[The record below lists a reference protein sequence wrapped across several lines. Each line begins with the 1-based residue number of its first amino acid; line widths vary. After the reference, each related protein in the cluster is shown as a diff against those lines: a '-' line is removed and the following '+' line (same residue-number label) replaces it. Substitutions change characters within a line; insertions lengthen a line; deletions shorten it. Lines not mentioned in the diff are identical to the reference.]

1 MPQFD
6 LRINGKTHQVD
17 GAADDSLLSV
27 LRYELNLTGSK
38 FGCGEGQCGACT
50 VLVDGLAVRSCVTRI
65 GPVAGKAITTIEAVA
80 NGDALHPVQEAFV
93 EADAFQC
100 GYCTSGMVMATIGL
114 LRTTPNPSDAEIA
127 RLMDRNVCRCG
138 TYPRIVKAIKLAVDK
153 NRQAGID
160 DVMAPNSPS
169 YRHRSPPSPSA
180 MNSSSRDATASISIV
195 AGFSGSS
202 LRWAAA
208 SWSSRPYPSPRSRRP
223 GAGAGK
229 LRRPMPSQGGFISGQ
244 MAE

>member
-1 MPQFD
+1 MPQFA
-6 LRINGKTHQVD
+6 LRINGKTHPVE
-17 GAADDSLLSV
+17 GAPDDSLLSV

-65 GPVAGKAITTIEAVA
+65 GPVAGKAITTIEAIA

-138 TYPRIVKAIKLAVDK
+138 AYPRIVKAIKLAVDK
-153 NRQAGID
+153 NRQAG
-160 DVMAPNSPS
+160 VHSVAA
-169 YRHRSPPSPSA
+169 RSATTVPATSRA
-180 MNSSSRDATASISIV
+180 SRD
-195 AGFSGSS
+195 GST
-202 LRWAAA
+202 
-208 SWSSRPYPSPRSRRP
+208 
-223 GAGAGK
+223 
-229 LRRPMPSQGGFISGQ
+229 
-244 MAE
+244 